1 MIELRTEGCAEDVE
15 QDCRRMT
22 ELKTCPCC
30 GGEALYVHTSHV
42 GRHSIGRIVLDVGG
56 VAVECKKCGLIT
68 RSCMSKVEV
77 RDLWNRRVTE

>member
-1 MIELRTEGCAEDVE
+1 
-15 QDCRRMT
+15 MT

-42 GRHSIGRIVLDVGG
+42 GRHSIGKSILDLGG

-68 RSCMSKVEV
+68 QGYMSKEKALDA
-77 RDLWNRRVTE
+77 RNRRVTE